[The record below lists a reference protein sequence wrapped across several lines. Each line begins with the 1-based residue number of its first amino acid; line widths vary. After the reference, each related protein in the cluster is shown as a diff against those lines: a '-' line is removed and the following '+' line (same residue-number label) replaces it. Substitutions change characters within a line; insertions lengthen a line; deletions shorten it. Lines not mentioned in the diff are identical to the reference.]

1 MSAIKLVWKLATR
14 RGTLAGLALVVGAAV
29 VVPVALR
36 AAQRGSLSLPASSEA
51 RERLA
56 SLRDRTRAA
65 AVSTAGRVRER
76 LPVAV

>member
-1 MSAIKLVWKLATR
+1 LSALKLVWKLATR

-36 AAQRGSLSLPASSEA
+36 AASRSSLTLPAPTEA
-51 RERLA
+51 RDRFTA
-56 SLRDRTRAA
+56 LRDRTRAA
-65 AVSTAGRVRER
+65 AASTAGRVKSR